1 MKSTVQSCERSS
13 FLTCLSLSF
22 AFPLPHTREDVT
34 SRGMT
39 EIWCSGMFIP
49 VERSVERGVG
59 GTHTHTSSPRA
70 GANGMTV
77 LTATPATH
85 TARGEQRREEG
96 MSGARTLTY
105 GCKVCQTAASE
116 QFGPPSRRPPGQALV
131 TPSIFVC
138 LVPRRS

>member
-1 MKSTVQSCERSS
+1 MSNRLNPFQATVESTVQSCERSS

-59 GTHTHTSSPRA
+59 GDSHTHVQSESRSQWHDGPDCYTCDTQESRA
-70 GANGMTV
+70 ER
-77 LTATPATH
+77 
-85 TARGEQRREEG
+85 RG
-96 MSGARTLTY
+96 
-105 GCKVCQTAASE
+105 
-116 QFGPPSRRPPGQALV
+116 
-131 TPSIFVC
+131 
-138 LVPRRS
+138 